1 MSSRKTVPARF
12 LFLLSLFAFFPLR
25 PQTELYK
32 PAIGAEVS
40 GAEGTVVFKFTVDRR
55 YHITD
60 RKNGF
65 FKIELEANPDMAV
78 GAVVFP
84 AGTAYGDEK
93 VFTGSFAVKVYL
105 KKIREI
111 SGFTRLA
118 FRISYQ
124 ICQERPVE
132 VCYAP
137 DAQAVRVTIDAG
149 FTGSARNAPTFPARL
164 ERILRGDPR
173 RSLLLF
179 FTLVFA
185 AGFLTSLTPCV
196 YPVIPIVMGFV
207 GGRSGNRKMRGFV
220 LSLFFVLG
228 LSLVYS
234 ILGVAAALTGSL
246 VGLSFQN
253 PIVVSVVALIFLA
266 MGLSMAGLFSIR
278 PPAFISSRLGRS
290 YGSEIWT
297 SIAVGAVSALVAAPC
312 VGPVLIALLSW
323 ITQTRNVFLG
333 FWSTFVFSL
342 GMSLIFLIAGTF
354 SGVLS
359 SLPRGGK
366 WMAGVKNFFAILLL
380 VSGIILLGHIL
391 PLWLYLAAWG
401 IFLVLLSVWAGLFR
415 PGPDASVRDKLTRT
429 AFVLVF
435 LAGVFLLFRGAGNHF
450 FPAAAPA
457 AVSSS
462 VAGNLPWLSDPDQ
475 AARQARETNRVVM
488 VDAYAEWCAACVEL
502 DEKTFSRPEAAERL
516 RDFVLLKLDF
526 TRKSEAGE
534 KLRRRFAIVGLP
546 TVIFFSPE
554 GMELKRFSGFIPTE
568 EVLRTAPPGV
578 PMSGR

>member
-1 MSSRKTVPARF
+1 MSFRKPVPF
-12 LFLLSLFAFFPLR
+12 CVLFLLYLCAPRPLS
-25 PQTELYK
+25 PQAELYK
-32 PAIGAEVS
+32 PAIGAEVRNTE
-40 GAEGTVVFKFTVDRR
+40 GAIVFKFTVDPR

-60 RKNGF
+60 RKNDF
-65 FKIELEANPDMAV
+65 FKIELEPNPYVTA

-84 AGTAYGDEK
+84 EGTPYGDEK
-93 VFTGSFAVKVYL
+93 VFAGSFAVKAYL
-105 KKIREI
+105 NEARKI
-111 SGFTRLA
+111 SGFVPLT

-137 DAQAVRVTIDAG
+137 DAQAVRVTVDAG
-149 FTGSARNAPTFPARL
+149 FAGSAQNASTLSARL

-173 RSLLLF
+173 RSLFLF

-196 YPVIPIVMGFV
+196 YPVVPIVMGFV
-207 GGRSGNRKMRGFV
+207 GSRSGNRKMRGFV

-246 VGLSFQN
+246 VGFSFQN
-253 PIVVSVVALIFLA
+253 PVMVSVVALIFLA

-278 PPAFISSRLGRS
+278 PPAFVTARLGRS

-297 SIAVGAVSALVAAPC
+297 AIAVGGVSALVAAPC

-342 GMSLIFLIAGTF
+342 GMSVIFLIAGTF

-366 WMAGVKNFFAILLL
+366 WMETVKNFFAVLLL
-380 VSGIILLGHIL
+380 VSGIILLGQIL
-391 PLWLYLAAWG
+391 PLWLNLAAWG
-401 IFLVLLSVWAGLFR
+401 IFLILLAVWGGLFR
-415 PGPDASVRDKLTRT
+415 PGPDVSVREKLARS
-429 AFVLVF
+429 AVLLIFV
-435 LAGVFLLFRGAGNHF
+435 AGAFLLFRSAENRF
-450 FPAAAPA
+450 FPATASASVSPSAAR
-457 AVSSS
+457 S
-462 VAGNLPWLSDPDQ
+462 LPWLGDPDQ
-475 AARQARETNRVVM
+475 ATRQARETNRVVM
-488 VDAYAEWCAACVEL
+488 VDGYAEWCAACVEL
-502 DEKTFSRPEAAERL
+502 DEKTFSRPETVERL
-516 RDFVLLKLDF
+516 RDFVLLRLDF
-526 TRKSEAGE
+526 TRKSRSGE
-534 KLRRRFAIVGLP
+534 ELRRRFDIVGLP

-554 GMELKRFSGFIPTE
+554 GKELKRFSGFITAE
-568 EVLRTAPPGV
+568 EFLRIAPP
-578 PMSGR
+578 SAAR

>member
-1 MSSRKTVPARF
+1 MSLRKTVPAHF
-12 LFLLSLFAFFPLR
+12 LFLLSLFAPLSLR
-25 PQTELYK
+25 AQTELYK
-32 PAIGAEVS
+32 PMIGSEVRS
-40 GAEGTVVFKFTVDRR
+40 AEGAVVFKFSVDRR

-60 RKNGF
+60 RKNNF
-65 FKIELEANPDMAV
+65 FKIELETNSYITVD
-78 GAVVFP
+78 AVVFP
-84 AGTAYGDEK
+84 EGTTYGDER
-93 VFTGSFAVKVYL
+93 VFAGSFAVKAFL
-105 KKIREI
+105 KKIRKI
-111 SGFTRLA
+111 SGLVPLT

-124 ICQERPVE
+124 ICQERPLE

-137 DAQAVRVTIDAG
+137 DTQAVRVTIDAG
-149 FTGSARNAPTFPARL
+149 FSGSGRNASTFSARL

-173 RSLLLF
+173 RSLFLF

-207 GGRSGNRKMRGFV
+207 GGRSGNRKMRGLV

-278 PPAFISSRLGRS
+278 PPAFISSRLGKS
-290 YGSEIWT
+290 YRSEIWT
-297 SIAVGAVSALVAAPC
+297 SIAVGGVSALVAAPC

-342 GMSLIFLIAGTF
+342 GMSVIFLIAGTF

-366 WMAGVKNFFAILLL
+366 WMEGVKNFFSVLLL

-415 PGPDASVRDKLTRT
+415 PGPDASVRDKLIRT
-429 AFVLVF
+429 AVVLVF
-435 LAGVFLLFRGAGNHF
+435 LAGVFLLFRGAGNRF

-457 AVSSS
+457 AVSPSA
-462 VAGNLPWLSDPDQ
+462 AGNLPWLSDPDQ
-475 AARQARETNRVVM
+475 TARQARETNRIVM
-488 VDAYAEWCAACVEL
+488 VDAYAEWCAACIEL
-502 DEKTFSRPEAAERL
+502 DEKTFSRPEAVERL

-554 GMELKRFSGFIPTE
+554 GMELKRFSGFITAE
-568 EVLRTAPPGV
+568 EFLRIAAPLAA
-578 PMSGR
+578 R